1 MLLALAALLVSQAP
15 AAAPSAED
23 PIVIT
28 SSRLDRVRFNL
39 SISRLTG
46 RMKCTVTRSSG
57 DPAIDAYMCE
67 VGKYCARTSRKT
79 RAAIEQCIAEQKK
92 AYLARFAAERGS

>member
-39 SISRLTG
+39 SINRLTG

-57 DPAIDAYMCE
+57 GRAEEGVPGAIC
-67 VGKYCARTSRKT
+67 R
-79 RAAIEQCIAEQKK
+79 RAGQLNGWRR
-92 AYLARFAAERGS
+92 AYLSPAASLSVR